1 MSTTTQ
7 ATKAAL
13 VAAYRARLEASGMAW
28 VQEPGKLDRFM
39 RSVRDT
45 LTAGRTAT
53 FHREG
58 ECWRGALADVGL
70 GASTSL
76 RALRALPA
84 GEGCA

>member
-1 MSTTTQ
+1 MSAPT
-7 ATKAAL
+7 ATKSAL

-28 VQEPGKLDRFM
+28 VDEPGRLDRFL

-45 LTAGRTAT
+45 LTPGRTAT

-70 GASTSL
+70 RASTSL
-76 RALRALPA
+76 RALRALA
-84 GEGCA
+84 DGDGWA